1 MAKDELN
8 VTNMFGSND
17 QTSILPKSEPKK
29 LTTED
34 LFSGEGMAAPGSDR
48 ALAEYVG
55 QETLGTPGLE
65 DVVTRGRITAADT
78 MNEKMTEF
86 KNAYP
91 QGDLVF
97 VPGTDTSI
105 GILEGA
111 SARKSGDILFRTDP
125 SQPYAKVDANFLSKG
140 GNEVLADFMEFFYD
154 DIGAVSGE
162 ILAGSKKFANLI
174 KPFVKGVPYLG
185 TGLTGYDLGSLLF
198 RVGLY
203 GFGGEL
209 AQEGI
214 QEVRGVNEQ
223 TFKEVSDSGAFK
235 ALVGMGG
242 TAVME
247 PLVRRLMNVFKGKGL
262 LKRSD
267 EAGEA
272 LEAVDEINKILQKAQ
287 IKKCRR

>member
-125 SQPYAKVDANFLSKG
+125 SQPYAKVDANF
-140 GNEVLADFMEFFYD
+140 
-154 DIGAVSGE
+154 
-162 ILAGSKKFANLI
+162 
-174 KPFVKGVPYLG
+174 
-185 TGLTGYDLGSLLF
+185 
-198 RVGLY
+198 
-203 GFGGEL
+203 
-209 AQEGI
+209 
-214 QEVRGVNEQ
+214 
-223 TFKEVSDSGAFK
+223 
-235 ALVGMGG
+235 
-242 TAVME
+242 
-247 PLVRRLMNVFKGKGL
+247 
-262 LKRSD
+262 
-267 EAGEA
+267 
-272 LEAVDEINKILQKAQ
+272 
-287 IKKCRR
+287 